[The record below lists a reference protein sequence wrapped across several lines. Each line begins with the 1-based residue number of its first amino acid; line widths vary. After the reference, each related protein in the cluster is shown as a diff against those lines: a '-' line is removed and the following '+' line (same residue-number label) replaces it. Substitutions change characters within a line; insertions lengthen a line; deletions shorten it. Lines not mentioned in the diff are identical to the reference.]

1 MHGFTDYIQDK
12 WNWIDLTST
21 ISAGVGPVLYLFHE
35 YLFDSHDE
43 DQKEFMLHLRTLAQV
58 VAAMFLWIKFLY
70 FFRTREKF
78 GYLIRMIIEVFA
90 DILPFLLAFFVVI
103 IAFSDAFYS

>member
-1 MHGFTDYIQDK
+1 MHGFTDYISDK

-21 ISAGVGPVLYLFHE
+21 ISAAVGPVLYLFHKQ
-35 YLFDSHDE
+35 LFDFHEEEQSAS
-43 DQKEFMLHLRTLAQV
+43 MLLLRTVAQV

-78 GYLIRMIIEVFA
+78 GYLIRMVVEVFA